1 MLEKKS
7 ESWNI
12 ENQSFTLNASKKS
25 ENWNIEILLKVAW
38 ILNIRFWHWML
49 QTEWTLEYWNKGC
62 VNIEYKSLT
71 LNASKK
77 SENWNIEIRLRPC
90 SNFLPCVCLP
100 LLAYRITGQETF
112 RPAGN
117 SRGTKC
123 NIRKFWKY
131 WEVSGWRSMFPKF
144 KVPKLIIEVKKAFG
158 LFIGKDILASL
169 DESGRRGQW
178 NKHKDNFSGRCMDA
192 PNIESGWR
200 GNGEMRI
207 CASDQSI
214 W

>member
-1 MLEKKS
+1 
-7 ESWNI
+7 
-12 ENQSFTLNASKKS
+12 
-25 ENWNIEILLKVAW
+25 
-38 ILNIRFWHWML
+38 
-49 QTEWTLEYWNKGC
+49 
-62 VNIEYKSLT
+62 
-71 LNASKK
+71 
-77 SENWNIEIRLRPC
+77 
-90 SNFLPCVCLP
+90 
-100 LLAYRITGQETF
+100 
-112 RPAGN
+112 
-117 SRGTKC
+117 
-123 NIRKFWKY
+123 
-131 WEVSGWRSMFPKF
+131 MFPKF

-169 DESGRRGQW
+169 DESGWRGQW

>member
-1 MLEKKS
+1 MFTSNAWKKS

-12 ENQSFTLNASKKS
+12 ENKSFTLNASKKS

-49 QTEWTLEYWNKGC
+49 QTEWMLEYWNKGC

-112 RPAGN
+112 RPAGS

-131 WEVSGWRSMFPKF
+131 WEVSGCFQSS
-144 KVPKLIIEVKKAFG
+144 KVPKVIIEVKKAFG
-158 LFIGKDILASL
+158 LFIGKFVRYLGFIRWKWTERSV
-169 DESGRRGQW
+169 E
-178 NKHKDNFSGRCMDA
+178 
-192 PNIESGWR
+192 
-200 GNGEMRI
+200 
-207 CASDQSI
+207 
-214 W
+214 